1 MQSKSKNFEG
11 ITIYVGMDVHL
22 KSWSIAPF
30 TASSALKKFTMS
42 PPSPDQLAK
51 TLQAQYPGATF
62 KCCYEAGY
70 CGFWIQRELEE
81 LGISTIVVNAADVPL
96 SNKDLMRKTDSRDAS
111 KIGRELRSGNLTA
124 LYVPSKE
131 AEEDRSIVRFRGQL
145 VKDERRVKQR
155 IKMYL
160 HFKGIEMD
168 AAHLRWSNKS
178 IAYLKA
184 ISEELKDEYLR
195 LSLDQLCNLRQSKS
209 EITKKIK
216 QLSQSEKY
224 NALSELL
231 RSVPG
236 ISYVGSMML
245 ITELIDIKRFST
257 LDDLCSY
264 IGLVPDTKNT
274 GDLERSRGITNRAN
288 KRLRTI
294 LIESAWIAIR
304 QDSVLSLAY
313 STYTKR
319 MRGQKAIV
327 KVARRL
333 LSRIRFV
340 WLSGEKYKTGVS

>member
-1 MQSKSKNFEG
+1 
-11 ITIYVGMDVHL
+11 
-22 KSWSIAPF
+22 
-30 TASSALKKFTMS
+30 
-42 PPSPDQLAK
+42 
-51 TLQAQYPGATF
+51 
-62 KCCYEAGY
+62 
-70 CGFWIQRELEE
+70 
-81 LGISTIVVNAADVPL
+81 
-96 SNKDLMRKTDSRDAS
+96 
-111 KIGRELRSGNLTA
+111 
-124 LYVPSKE
+124 
-131 AEEDRSIVRFRGQL
+131 
-145 VKDERRVKQR
+145 
-155 IKMYL
+155 MYL

-168 AAHLRWSNKS
+168 AAHLRWSSKS
-178 IAYLKA
+178 IAYLKT

-224 NALSELL
+224 SALSELL

-236 ISYVGSMML
+236 ISYVDSMML

-274 GDLERSRGITNRAN
+274 GDLERSKGIINRAN

-327 KVARRL
+327 KIARRL
-333 LSRIRFV
+333 LNRIRFV
-340 WLSGEKYKTGVS
+340 WLSGEKYKIGVS